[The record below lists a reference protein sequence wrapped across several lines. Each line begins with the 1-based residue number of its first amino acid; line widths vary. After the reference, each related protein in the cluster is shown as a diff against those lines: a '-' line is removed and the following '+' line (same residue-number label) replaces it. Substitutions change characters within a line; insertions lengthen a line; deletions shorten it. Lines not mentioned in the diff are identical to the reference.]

1 MKHDGID
8 GRANNSFQVY
18 PSPTVFD
25 FVKGEQLMS
34 TDEIQDRSD
43 RIHLSRRTFLKHAA
57 GMGLGVAGLG
67 VLAACGQSS
76 APQAQTGESSTNAA
90 APGQSTGA
98 VATISMMGW
107 GSPLE
112 KENVDK
118 GLQLFQS
125 KNPDVKVNWL
135 HTPEDYETKLK
146 TALAGGTP
154 PDVFW
159 ANNMLDYVSRG
170 VLLDVTEQVRQ
181 DPNLSKPDYFLEPQ
195 ETDRA
200 TVNGKWYGIGS
211 CWVVPHL
218 YYNADILQKAGVEP
232 PSTDPAKAWTWEQFL
247 DIARK
252 LTIDANGKHPGD
264 AGFDVNNV
272 QQWGVS
278 WPTSSLHRDA
288 LIFSNGG
295 DVFTKDYK
303 CMIGEP
309 AAVEAIQT
317 LADLANK
324 HQVAP
329 QAAVSQQLG
338 MNNQQMLA
346 SGKLGILADG
356 SWALQ
361 DIAKLGFKYGAGVL
375 PKLKDPMTA
384 GTAHLHVIDK
394 DTKHPDAAWKLLAF
408 LSSDDY
414 QRGLCKVG
422 LWLPS
427 HTSLLTEEGLA
438 SWITEGVHPE
448 GYRQIATEYLTKNTK
463 VQFQPAGFSEANQIL
478 TSALDPVWVGQKTA
492 AEALTPDVINQVNDV
507 LKKAAE
513 KLA

>member
-1 MKHDGID
+1 
-8 GRANNSFQVY
+8 
-18 PSPTVFD
+18 
-25 FVKGEQLMS
+25 MS
-34 TDEIQDRSD
+34 TDDIRDRSN
-43 RIHLSRRTFLKHAA
+43 RINLNRRAFLKHATS
-57 GMGLGVAGLG
+57 MGLGAAGLS
-67 VLAACGQSS
+67 VLATCGQSS
-76 APQAQTGESSTNAA
+76 APQSQGSTGSSNASA
-90 APGQSTGA
+90 GQSTGA

-125 KNPDVKVNWL
+125 KNPGIKVNWL

-159 ANNMLDYVSRG
+159 ANNMLDYVARG
-170 VLLDVTEQVRQ
+170 VLLDVTEQIKQ
-181 DPNLSKPDYFLEPQ
+181 DPVLSKPDYFLQPQ

-200 TVNGKWYGIGS
+200 TLNGKWYGIGS
-211 CWVVPHL
+211 CWVITHL
-218 YYNADILQKAGVEP
+218 YYNADLLAKAGVEP
-232 PSTDPAKAWTWEQFL
+232 PPTDPAKAWTWDQFL
-247 DIARK
+247 DAARK
-252 LTIDANGKHPGD
+252 LTLDASGKHPD
-264 AGFDVNNV
+264 EAGFDANNV

-278 WPTSSLHRDA
+278 WGNTGIVRDA
-288 LIFSNGG
+288 LIYSNGG
-295 DVFTKDYK
+295 DSFTKDYK
-303 CMIGEP
+303 CLLGEP
-309 AAVEAIQT
+309 AAVEAIQL

-324 HQVAP
+324 HHVAP
-329 QAAVSQQLG
+329 LAVTTQQLG
-338 MNNQQMLA
+338 ISNQQMLA
-346 SGKLGILADG
+346 TGKLGILADG

-361 DIAKLGFKYGAGVL
+361 DIAKLGFKYGCGVL
-375 PKLKDPMTA
+375 PKLKTAITA

-394 DTKHPDAAWKLLAF
+394 STKSPDAAWKLLAF

-438 SWITEGVHPE
+438 SWITPGVHPD
-448 GYRQIATEYLTKNTK
+448 GYKQIATEYLTKNTK
-463 VQFQPAGFSEANQIL
+463 YSFLPPGSSEANQIL

-492 AEALTPDVINQVNDV
+492 AEALSSDVIQQVNDV
-507 LKKAAE
+507 FQKAAE
-513 KLA
+513 KLT